1 MPLHDKPPIVSEANA
16 QTPVFMAHGDADNI
30 VQYQYGQAS
39 FEELKSAG
47 AQVEFKTYHGMGHS
61 ACPQE
66 LQDLARFLETVLPSS
81 SS

>member
-39 FEELKSAG
+39 FEELKGAG

-66 LQDLARFLETVLPSS
+66 LADLARFLQSVLA
-81 SS
+81 